1 MLKTALRFMFY
12 DKPKTFGALFG
23 VIIANFLIG
32 QQLGIFI
39 FLTNAMAVLSNN
51 IQTDL
56 WVVDKTTSN
65 VNSLG
70 LVDIRYGK
78 QIESIKGVEKVSS
91 FLMSGATV
99 RFSDGKTTPV
109 VVLGSEFPRF
119 VGGAWNIQNGKLTD
133 LLKDGAV
140 MIDYFDKASFGKKNI
155 EESMA
160 GEYFEVGGKK
170 AFCVA
175 ETKGV
180 RGFGGIYMFSEINQ
194 AQLFCGV
201 SKYKTSAFLVKL
213 DANTNRE
220 LVKQTINSQITG
232 MKAWTP
238 EEFSAETI
246 REILATSGIAAS
258 TGTLIVFAILS
269 GMIIIGLTLYSAAVE
284 RLKDYATLKA
294 IGASNGFVSLLI
306 FSQAGL
312 IALVGFGI
320 GVGLIEGFRMGIAQ
334 GGVIF
339 NITLPLYAA
348 LFAVTLLISL
358 GGAYFAVRRVTQV
371 EPATVFRA

>member
-39 FLTNAMAVLSNN
+39 FLTNAMAVLANN
-51 IQTDL
+51 VQTDL
-56 WVVDKTTSN
+56 WVVDKTTNN

-78 QIESIKGVEKVSS
+78 QIESIKGVEKVSP
-91 FLMSGATV
+91 FLVSGATV
-99 RFSDGKTTPV
+99 RFANGKTTPV
-109 VVLGSEFPRF
+109 VILGSQSPRF

-140 MIDYFDKASFGKKNI
+140 MIDYFDKANFGKENKD
-155 EESMA
+155 ESMA

-194 AQLFCGV
+194 AHLFCGV

-213 DANTNRE
+213 DSGANVE
-220 LVKQTINSQITG
+220 LVKETINSQMPE

-238 EEFSAETI
+238 KEFSSETI
-246 REILATSGIAAS
+246 KVILATSGIAAS

-284 RLKDYATLKA
+284 RP
-294 IGASNGFVSLLI
+294 LL
-306 FSQAGL
+306 S
-312 IALVGFGI
+312 GI
-320 GVGLIEGFRMGIAQ
+320 I
-334 GGVIF
+334 
-339 NITLPLYAA
+339 
-348 LFAVTLLISL
+348 
-358 GGAYFAVRRVTQV
+358 
-371 EPATVFRA
+371 